1 MREFF
6 NLQFWNFDSLSP
18 LQCCNHIERSR
29 SVLQHWQIRR
39 FFKLRKDANRKC
51 LFCSNVSTLLSMTV
65 APHVSQ
71 WLPIMLRF
79 NVRVLKTSSVK
90 RLSYLHSADN
100 LHLINTILLLRVLS
114 GFLFFDNS
122 IFIVLLTILF
132 PTVQCV
138 SSVPTI
144 PISGDITSLTSYYRQ
159 VKPDYQDP
167 ASQAFYIK
175 RTDLR
180 NTNSPLNNACD
191 SGNLTVMSNTPAL

>member
-1 MREFF
+1 
-6 NLQFWNFDSLSP
+6 
-18 LQCCNHIERSR
+18 
-29 SVLQHWQIRR
+29 
-39 FFKLRKDANRKC
+39 
-51 LFCSNVSTLLSMTV
+51 
-65 APHVSQ
+65 
-71 WLPIMLRF
+71 MLRF

-100 LHLINTILLLRVLS
+100 LHLINTILLPSVLS

-191 SGNLTVMSNTPAL
+191 SGKLSY